1 MVLFK
6 IFLLFFF
13 FVIGNWFV
21 KLKKK
26 KLPSILIKVWKMK
39 LQINFMVSSVSL
51 VLVDYILCTGLEKV
65 K

>member
-13 FVIGNWFV
+13 CNW
-21 KLKKK
+21 KLVCEVKKK